1 MAIMKIAF
9 VGTHGTGKTTL
20 CYELA
25 AWMKKRE
32 ARVDMVREIA
42 RRCPLPINQDTTLEA
57 QSWILHRQIAEEIQT
72 ASEQDVVICDRSVL
86 DNYAYLTH
94 RLGPLAPLDELVR
107 YWMKTYS
114 HLFKVPIVSA
124 PAFDGTRDTSA
135 AFQRAIDEEVDGL
148 IERFGIKVYQ
158 LAPEDRSAAPV
169 DRRGAPEGGG
179 AASGGGRGAP
189 EGGRAAPEGGRA
201 APEGGRAASEG
212 GRAASEDHRVAAADP
227 KEQKSAPQNGDDAL
241 EGQGIA
247 PQDGEVAPREHY
259 IAPVERGGWIDIV
272 AREIGVPPKP
282 PQIGLFAEE
291 ADLRK

>member
-42 RRCPLPINQDTTLEA
+42 RRCPLPINQETTLEA

-158 LAPEDRSAAPV
+158 LAPEDRGAGPVDRRVVSGGGRVAPV
-169 DRRGAPEGGG
+169 DRRVGPED
-179 AASGGGRGAP
+179 
-189 EGGRAAPEGGRA
+189 
-201 APEGGRAASEG
+201 
-212 GRAASEDHRVAAADP
+212 GRAASEDRRVAAADP
-227 KEQKSAPQNGDDAL
+227 KGQKSDRQDGEDAL
-241 EGQGIA
+241 EGQGVA
-247 PQDGEVAPREHY
+247 PQGGEVATREHY
-259 IAPVERGGWIDIV
+259 IAPVERGGWIDVV

-291 ADLRK
+291 ADLRQ